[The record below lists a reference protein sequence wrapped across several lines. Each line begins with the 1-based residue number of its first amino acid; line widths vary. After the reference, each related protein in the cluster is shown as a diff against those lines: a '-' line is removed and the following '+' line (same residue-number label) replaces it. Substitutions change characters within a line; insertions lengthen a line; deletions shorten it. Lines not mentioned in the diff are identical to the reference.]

1 MLTAQ
6 FKIYHSLSSPYY
18 PRANGQAE
26 ATNKILV
33 SIIYKSC
40 AVEGAYWEENLPAAL
55 WAYRTAYKVT
65 TGHTP
70 FQLMFGQE
78 AVVPTEF
85 MIPSLRIAL
94 ENKLDDVESLRERL
108 NNLNK
113 LEEKRL
119 LAQWAT
125 EVTQNRRKV

>member
-1 MLTAQ
+1 M
-6 FKIYHSLSSPYY
+6 
-18 PRANGQAE
+18 
-26 ATNKILV
+26 
-33 SIIYKSC
+33 
-40 AVEGAYWEENLPAAL
+40 EGADWEENLPAAL
-55 WAYRTAYKVT
+55 WAYRTAYKVM

-78 AVVPTEF
+78 AVVPAEF

-94 ENKLDDVESLRERL
+94 ENKLDDVESLQRRL
-108 NNLNK
+108 NNLNE

-125 EVTQNRRKV
+125 EVTQNRRKVWHDKHLKRNRFQLGQY